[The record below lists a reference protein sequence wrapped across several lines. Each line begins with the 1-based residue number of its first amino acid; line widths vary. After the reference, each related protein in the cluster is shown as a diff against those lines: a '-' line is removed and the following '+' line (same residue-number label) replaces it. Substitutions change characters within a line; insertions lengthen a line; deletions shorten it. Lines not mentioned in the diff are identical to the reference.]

1 MQRDNLEREKEEL
14 EAREEQSKE
23 TMKQG
28 TKDLQSRFLGY
39 QTEMNELN

>member
-1 MQRDNLEREKEEL
+1 MQRDDLEHEKEEL

-23 TMKQG
+23 AMKQEMEEV
-28 TKDLQSRFLGY
+28 QSRFLGY